1 MPRKPKNQDDKA
13 IEIKKKKNLMN
24 TMVKYVTLIEN

>member
-13 IEIKKKKNLMN
+13 LEIKKKKFNEYNCKRCN
-24 TMVKYVTLIEN
+24 TYRK